1 MANKKRKNTV
11 GTSTRSTYISIQGN
25 SSKANH
31 CGCAEKKTNIIFSS
45 VINVDKIIC
54 YYPGPDFN
62 AKFIFF
68 RLILD
73 SALGVHIAFRVTSVS
88 KLQI

>member
-1 MANKKRKNTV
+1 MANKKRKNTA

-45 VINVDKIIC
+45 VIN
-54 YYPGPDFN
+54 